1 MGLHD
6 RWYENAIIYCLDVE
20 TYADSDGDGIG
31 DFVGLTRRL
40 DYLSSLGITCLWL
53 MPFYPTPNRDDG
65 YDVCD
70 YNAVDPRLGTMAD
83 FAEFMVEARERGLH
97 VIIDLVPNHSS
108 DQHPWFQEARRDPS
122 SKYRSYYIWREDD
135 PGDTSDK
142 AVFPGHQDGIWTY
155 DEVADAWYL
164 HHFYDFQPDLNFSNP
179 DVRDEFRKTM
189 GLWLQLGVSGF
200 RVDAAPFL
208 ISLTGVDGGTGL
220 EPAHEWLAELREFAT
235 IRSGNAA
242 LVGEV
247 NVGLSQL
254 ADYFGGGNELHA
266 LYNFPVN
273 RAIFLSLAQETANA
287 ITYWLTQLPSIPDTG
302 QWVTFLRKHDELNL
316 SQLPKDQQE
325 QIFGAFGPEPSM
337 QVYNRGIRRRLAPM
351 LNGDQARIRLAFSV
365 MFSLPG
371 APMIYYGDE
380 IGMGEDLSLPERL
393 SVRTPMQW
401 TDGPNGGFSTADPN
415 DLVRPVVS
423 NDTFG
428 VETVSVSRQRGD
440 HGSLLNWVAGLTRT
454 RRECSEI
461 GTGTWGTMDVGN
473 DSVLCMRYDS
483 GDRVVVIVNNLS
495 PGRRKVTLDLDTAE
509 CAASTDL
516 FGDRVYPPVTPENQ
530 TFTINGNGYRWIRLS
545 GVY

>member
-1 MGLHD
+1 VGLHD
-6 RWYENAIIYCLDVE
+6 RWYENTIIYCLDVE

-40 DYLSSLGITCLWL
+40 DYLASLGISCLWL

-65 YDVCD
+65 YDVAD
-70 YNAVDPRLGTMAD
+70 YNAIDPRLGTMAD

-108 DQHPWFQEARRDPS
+108 DQHPWFQAARREPE
-122 SKYRSYYIWREDD
+122 SKYRGYYIWRDDD

-142 AVFPGHQDGIWTY
+142 AVFPGYQDGIWTY
-155 DEVADAWYL
+155 DEEAGAWYL

-208 ISLTGVDGGTGL
+208 ISLTGVDGGAGL
-220 EPAHEWLAELREFAT
+220 EPAHDWLAELREFAT

-247 NVGLSQL
+247 NVGLSKL

-266 LYNFPVN
+266 LYNFPIN
-273 RAIFLSLAQETANA
+273 RAIFLSLAQETSNA
-287 ITYWLTQLPSIPDTG
+287 ITYWLTQLPSIPDSG

-325 QIFGAFGPEPSM
+325 QIFAAFGPEPSM
-337 QVYNRGIRRRLAPM
+337 QIYNRGIRRRVAPM
-351 LNGDQARIRLAFSV
+351 LGGDQARIRLAFSV

-380 IGMGEDLSLPERL
+380 IGMGENLSLPERL

-401 TDGPNGGFSTADPN
+401 TSGPNGGFSTADRK
-415 DLVRPVVS
+415 DLVRPMVPGG
-423 NDTFG
+423 DYGF
-428 VETVSVSRQRGD
+428 ETVSVSRQRGD
-440 HGSLLNWVAGLTRT
+440 HGSLLNWVASLTRT
-454 RRECSEI
+454 RRECAEI
-461 GTGTWGTMDVGN
+461 GTGTWSTVDVGN
-473 DSVLCMRYDS
+473 DAVLCMRYDTAS
-483 GDRVVVIVNNLS
+483 RSTIILNNLS
-495 PGRRKVTLDLDTAE
+495 PGQRKVTLDLSDDECMTA
-509 CAASTDL
+509 TDL
-516 FGDRVYPPVTPENQ
+516 FRDRLYDPITPDNQ
-530 TFTINGNGYRWIRLS
+530 SFMISGNGYRWIRLM